1 MPTTIHTT
9 LLSLVTAVSIVFLL
23 LFLHYRSRYLV
34 LKGSEVAMVRHTNQQ
49 EKELLLLRKQLSEL
63 KLLTLKSQVNPHFL
77 FNCLNGIYT
86 ALMTGETALAQEY
99 ISGFAMLLRKVL
111 MLADKNFISLQE
123 ESDMLELYLKLEQ
136 LRTNN
141 GFEYTLTTDPQ
152 ISPSALPV
160 PCMLVQ
166 PFVENAIWHGLMHK
180 EKDRQLHIRW
190 MQLQTNLYAC
200 EVTDNGIGRV
210 QALQY
215 HHDGL
220 KTNNHHSRGM
230 EICMERASLYSST
243 YHTRF
248 NIEITDLAG
257 EENTVQGTRVYITFE
272 VDPNMSTAR

>member
-9 LLSLVTAVSIVFLL
+9 LLSLIAAISIVFLL

-34 LKGSEVAMVRHTNQQ
+34 LKGNEAAMVRHTNQQ
-49 EKELLLLRKQLSEL
+49 ENALLLLRKQVSEL
-63 KLLTLKSQVNPHFL
+63 RLLSLKSQVNPHFL

-86 ALMTGETALAQEY
+86 ALMTGETTLAQEY
-99 ISGFAMLLRKVL
+99 ISGFATLLRKVL
-111 MLADKNFISLQE
+111 MLTDKNFISLQE
-123 ESDMLELYLKLEQ
+123 ESDMLELYLKLER

-152 ISPSALPV
+152 ISPAALSV

-180 EKDRQLHIRW
+180 ATDRQLHIHW
-190 MQLQTNLYAC
+190 TQLQQNLYAC

-230 EICMERASLYSST
+230 EICMERASLYRSM
-243 YHTRF
+243 YHTQF
-248 NIEITDLAG
+248 NIEITDLPG
-257 EENTVQGTRVYITFE
+257 EENTVRGTRVYITFE
-272 VDPNMSTAR
+272 VDPNMKTSR

>member
-1 MPTTIHTT
+1 MSVTIHITWLLLTT
-9 LLSLVTAVSIVFLL
+9 ALSITLLL
-23 LFLHYRSRYLV
+23 LFIHSRSRYLS
-34 LKGSEVAMVRHTNQQ
+34 LKNNEQAMVSVTNQQ
-49 EKELLLLRKQLSEL
+49 EKELLMLRKQLSEL
-63 KLLTLKSQVNPHFL
+63 KLLSLKSQVNPHFL

-99 ISGFAMLLRKVL
+99 ISGFAQLLRKVL

-152 ISPSALPV
+152 ISPSALHV
-160 PCMLVQ
+160 PCMLIQ

-180 EKDRQLHIRW
+180 KTDRKLHIQWIRLT
-190 MQLQTNLYAC
+190 QQLYAC

-230 EICMERASLYSST
+230 EICMERASLYRSM
-243 YHTRF
+243 YHTQF
-248 NIEITDLAG
+248 NIEISDLPG
-257 EENTVQGTRVYITFE
+257 EENTVRGTRVYITFE
-272 VDPNMSTAR
+272 VAPAMGTPR

>member
-1 MPTTIHTT
+1 MPITIHTT
-9 LLSLVTAVSIVFLL
+9 SLLLAATVAAVCFL
-23 LFLHYRSRYLV
+23 LFLRYRSRYLL
-34 LKGSEVAMVRHTNQQ
+34 LKSNEAVIAHHMNQQ
-49 EKELLLLRKQLSEL
+49 ENELQQLGRQLSEL
-63 KLLTLKSQVNPHFL
+63 KLSGLKSQVNPHFL

-99 ISGFAMLLRKVL
+99 ISGFALLLRKVL

-123 ESDMLELYLKLEQ
+123 EADMLDLYLKLEQ

-141 GFEYTLTTDPQ
+141 GFVYTLTTDPR
-152 ISPSALPV
+152 ISPAALPV

-180 EKDRQLHIRW
+180 ETDRQLHIQW
-190 MQLQTNLYAC
+190 IQLQQNLYAC

-230 EICMERASLYSST
+230 EICMERASLYRSM

-248 NIEITDLAG
+248 DIEITDLPG
-257 EENTVQGTRVYITFE
+257 DENTVRGTRVYIIFE
-272 VDPNMSTAR
+272 VAPAMTAVH